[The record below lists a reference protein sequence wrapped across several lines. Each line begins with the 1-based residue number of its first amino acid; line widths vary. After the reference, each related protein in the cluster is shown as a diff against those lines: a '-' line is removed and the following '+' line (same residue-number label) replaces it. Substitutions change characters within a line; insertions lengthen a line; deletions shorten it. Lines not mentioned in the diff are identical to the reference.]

1 MKEKISAIVLAG
13 GQGKRMNAPIQK
25 QYLELNGYPVLYYS
39 LKELEQSEVDEIILV
54 VGKNEIDYANEK
66 IVKQYAFKKIRQI
79 VVGGRERY
87 ESVYN
92 GLRAIQDDGYV
103 FIHDGARPLLS
114 QDIIKRGIEGVKQ
127 HGACVVG
134 MPVKDTIK
142 VVDEK
147 QYVKETPN
155 REFLWLIQTP
165 QIFRISKIKEAYD
178 KMWETGDSSVTDDA
192 MVMEKYGDLKVK
204 LIKGSYQNIKITT
217 PEDILIATSLLQNM
231 E

>member
-13 GQGKRMNAPIQK
+13 GRGKRMNAPIQK

-66 IVKQYAFKKIRQI
+66 IVKKYGFKKIRQI
-79 VVGGRERY
+79 VAGGRERY

-92 GLRAIQDDGYV
+92 GLQAIQDDGYV

-127 HGACVVG
+127 YGACVVG

>member
-13 GQGKRMNAPIQK
+13 GRGKRMNTPIQK

-66 IVKQYAFKKIRQI
+66 IVKQYGFKKIRQI
-79 VVGGRERY
+79 VAGGRERY

-92 GLRAIQDDGYV
+92 GLQAIQDDGYV

-114 QDIIKRGIEGVKQ
+114 RDIIKRGIEGVKQ
-127 HGACVVG
+127 YGACVVG

-204 LIKGSYQNIKITT
+204 LIEGSYQNIKITT